1 MGASA
6 SSYMRGAF
14 FTIELTGRRDA
25 SPHGEVGVHRRRTS
39 QVVTAGMARKRLIE
53 KVLEKERSPEAGPRK
68 RLLPDLLGSLA
79 HLPLAWV
86 HPWFRSDLTDMRWL
100 PINEDIELPAGAPA
114 PLDLLDRLIE
124 ETSHRVILQACG
136 CRTARRCE
144 KHPHDIGCL
153 LMGDSAIESPPSIRR
168 EVGVS
173 EAKEHVARAVES
185 GLVPMVGKA
194 RVDNYIFGVKDTRRL
209 LTACFCCDCCCISQ
223 YERHFPVNK
232 LDEMFP
238 TVDGFHLEVDS
249 ICDGCR
255 SRTESCADRCYVRAI
270 EMRGGRAVITE
281 KCRGCGRCAA
291 YCPVGAVKVSI
302 DDPGFLEESYS
313 RIRAHV
319 KHD

>member
-1 MGASA
+1 
-6 SSYMRGAF
+6 MRGAF
-14 FTIELTGRRDA
+14 FTIELAERRDA

-53 KVLEKERSPEAGPRK
+53 KVLEKERPPEAGPRK

-79 HLPLAWV
+79 HLPPAWV

-194 RVDNYIFGVKDTRRL
+194 RVDNYIFGVKDTRHL

-238 TVDGFHLEVDS
+238 TVDGFHLEVNS